1 MRTSNYLSR
10 LSLVAFLFLG
20 LNAFA
25 QDNSKSITSNISSA
39 SDLSKFYGLLETTQA
54 VDLLNDGN
62 AYTVFAPVN
71 DAFEGLK
78 KEKYVNMPSGNTKLR
93 AMATYHILEGNWT
106 LKKIQNEIKEKGG
119 RTMVKTVEGTPLTI
133 SNDSSGNLIIVDH
146 LGRGNVVMVTE
157 NQSSNGLVYKTKSI
171 LLPTR

>member
-1 MRTSNYLSR
+1 MRTLNYLSK

-25 QDNSKSITSNISSA
+25 QDSSKSIASNISSA

-78 KEKYVNMPSGNTKLR
+78 KEKYVNMPSGNTTLR

-106 LKKIQNEIKEKGG
+106 LKKIQNKIKEKGG

-146 LGRGNVVMVTE
+146 LGRGNVVMATE

-171 LLPTR
+171 LLPIR

>member
-1 MRTSNYLSR
+1 MRTLNYLSK

-78 KEKYVNMPSGNTKLR
+78 
-93 AMATYHILEGNWT
+93 
-106 LKKIQNEIKEKGG
+106 
-119 RTMVKTVEGTPLTI
+119 
-133 SNDSSGNLIIVDH
+133 
-146 LGRGNVVMVTE
+146 
-157 NQSSNGLVYKTKSI
+157 
-171 LLPTR
+171 